1 MKYLIML
8 VLPLGLLFMGGCV
21 DCDQVTEDYTAA
33 TSTFGSSA
41 SASDCDAMVDA
52 WQEGVDGGCD
62 GYEQSQ
68 ADALQAACDAAF
80 GS

>member
-21 DCDQVTEDYTAA
+21 DCDQVTEDYAA
-33 TSTFGSSA
+33 ADISSEA
-41 SASDCDAMVDA
+41 GCQAAVDA

-68 ADALQAACDAAF
+68 VDALQAGCDLLF
-80 GS
+80 GG

>member
-33 TSTFGSSA
+33 TSTFGSSG

-52 WQEGVDGGCD
+52 YQEGVDGGCD
-62 GYEQSQ
+62 GYTQSG
-68 ADALQAACDAAF
+68 ADALVALCDL
-80 GS
+80 

>member
-21 DCDQVTEDYTAA
+21 DCDQVAEDYSDAVTA
-33 TSTFGSSA
+33 FGSSG

-52 WQEGVDGGCD
+52 YQEGVDGGCD
-62 GYEQSQ
+62 GYEQSLADGLQ
-68 ADALQAACDAAF
+68 DGCDAL
-80 GS
+80 

>member
-33 TSTFGSSA
+33 SSTYASSL

-52 WQEGVDGGCD
+52 YQEGVDGGCD
-62 GYEQSQ
+62 GYEQSLADDLQ
-68 ADALQAACDAAF
+68 SGCDAL
-80 GS
+80 

>member
-33 TSTFGSSA
+33 ASTYASNA
-41 SASDCDAMVDA
+41 TSASDCDAMVDA
-52 WQEGVDGGCD
+52 YQEGVDGGCD
-62 GYEQSQ
+62 GYEQSLADDLQ
-68 ADALQAACDAAF
+68 SGCDAL
-80 GS
+80 